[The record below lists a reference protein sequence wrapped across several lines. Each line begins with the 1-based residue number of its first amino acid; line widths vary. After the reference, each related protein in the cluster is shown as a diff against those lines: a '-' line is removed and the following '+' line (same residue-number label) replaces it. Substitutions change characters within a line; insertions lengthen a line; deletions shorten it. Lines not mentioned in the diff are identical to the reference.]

1 MPAGGGNFWN
11 IGVVLALLYRFQ
23 KKLVEVTRN
32 TANSKLQKKTRGVTR
47 NTVNS
52 KLQKKLVK

>member
-11 IGVVLALLYRFQ
+11 IEVVLALLYRFQ
-23 KKLVEVTRN
+23 KKTRG
-32 TANSKLQKKTRGVTR
+32 SDQKHSQLKTSEKNRGVTR